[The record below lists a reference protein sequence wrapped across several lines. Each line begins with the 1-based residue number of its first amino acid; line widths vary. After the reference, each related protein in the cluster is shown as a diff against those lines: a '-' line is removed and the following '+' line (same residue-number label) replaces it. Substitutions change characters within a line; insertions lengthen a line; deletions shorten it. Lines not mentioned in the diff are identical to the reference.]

1 VKKTLSL
8 KNRFIFIYDKF
19 EFIKMKVKH
28 SKYKNT
34 GILFELLT
42 RQLTSDTITG
52 NQTKSLSFL
61 KKHFN
66 SKTELLKEYK
76 IYHTLATQKY
86 NRDNQATML
95 IEELIK
101 AHNKLNKSQLRR
113 EKYNLIKEIK
123 DTYNVND
130 FFKAKITDYKIMAS
144 IYNLLEN
151 KKATALSIVDSKVTL
166 LEHITKS
173 KQKTIKKDSV
183 LENYNKQ
190 DKDTRLLTYKVL
202 LEKFNDKYSGLK
214 DNQKTLLKE
223 YVNSVTNSP
232 SLKSYINQEIKEVK
246 KTITK
251 FSKKVEDKAVAVKLN
266 ETKGMIKPLCKKT
279 FVNDDNVINL
289 LNYYELIN
297 ELKTIHG

>member
-1 VKKTLSL
+1 
-8 KNRFIFIYDKF
+8 
-19 EFIKMKVKH
+19 MKVKH

-42 RQLTSDTITG
+42 RQLTADTIAD
-52 NQTKSLSFL
+52 NQSKALSFL

-86 NRDNQATML
+86 SRDSQATML
-95 IEELIK
+95 IETLVE
-101 AHNKLNKSQLRR
+101 AHNNLNKSQLRR
-113 EKYNLIKEIK
+113 EKYNLIKDIK
-123 DTYNVND
+123 ETYNVNN

-151 KKATALSIVDSKVTL
+151 KKASPISVVNSKVTL
-166 LEHITKS
+166 LEHIT
-173 KQKTIKKDSV
+173 QNIKNKNKKNNV

-190 DKDTRLLTYKVL
+190 DKNTRLLTYKVL
-202 LEKFNDKYSGLK
+202 LEKFNNKYKGLEE
-214 DNQKTLLKE
+214 NQQTLLKE

-246 KTITK
+246 KDLTK
-251 FSKKVEDKAVAVKLN
+251 YSKKVEDKAVAVKLN
-266 ETKGMIKPLCKKT
+266 ETKLMIKPLCKKSS
-279 FVNDDNVINL
+279 VNDDNVINL

>member
-1 VKKTLSL
+1 
-8 KNRFIFIYDKF
+8 
-19 EFIKMKVKH
+19 MKVKH

-42 RQLTSDTITG
+42 RQLTSDTIRGT
-52 NQTKSLSFL
+52 QTKSLSFL

-86 NRDNQATML
+86 NKDSQATML
-95 IEELIK
+95 IETLLDT
-101 AHNKLNKSQLRR
+101 HGKLNKSQLRR
-113 EKYNLIKEIK
+113 EKFNLIKEIK

-130 FFKAKITDYKIMAS
+130 FFKAKITDYKVMAS
-144 IYNLLEN
+144 VFNLLEN
-151 KKATALSIVDSKVTL
+151 RNATPLSIVDSKVTL
-166 LEHITKS
+166 LEHITRKPT
-173 KQKTIKKDSV
+173 TIKGDIV
-183 LENYNKQ
+183 LENFNKQ

-202 LEKFNDKYSGLK
+202 LEKFNDKYSDLQ

-246 KTITK
+246 KIITGY
-251 FSKKVEDKAVAVKLN
+251 SKKVKDKAVVVKLT

-279 FVNDDNVINL
+279 SVNDDNVINL
-289 LNYYELIN
+289 LNYYELVN

>member
-1 VKKTLSL
+1 
-8 KNRFIFIYDKF
+8 
-19 EFIKMKVKH
+19 MKVKH

-42 RQLTSDTITG
+42 RQLTSDTIAG
-52 NQTKSLSFL
+52 NQSKSLSFL

-86 NRDNQATML
+86 SKDSQATML
-95 IEELIK
+95 IETLVE
-101 AHNKLNKSQLRR
+101 AHGKLNKSQLRR

-151 KKATALSIVDSKVTL
+151 RNATPISIVNSKVTL
-166 LEHITKS
+166 LEHIT
-173 KQKTIKKDSV
+173 
-183 LENYNKQ
+183 EKQ
-190 DKDTRLLTYKVL
+190 DKPKKDVVLETYNNQDKNTRLLTYKVL
-202 LEKFNDKYSGLK
+202 LEKFNDKYSGLEE
-214 DNQKTLLKE
+214 NQKTLLKE
-223 YVNSVTNSP
+223 YVNSVSNSP
-232 SLKSYINQEIKEVK
+232 ALKSYINQEIQSVK
-246 KTITK
+246 KDLTK
-251 FSKKVEDKAVAVKLN
+251 FSKKVEDKAVAIKLT
-266 ETKGMIKPLCKKT
+266 ETKGMIKPLCKKSS
-279 FVNDDNVINL
+279 VHDDNVINL
-289 LNYYELIN
+289 LNYYELVN

>member
-1 VKKTLSL
+1 
-8 KNRFIFIYDKF
+8 
-19 EFIKMKVKH
+19 MKVKH

-42 RQLTSDTITG
+42 RQLTSDTIAGT
-52 NQTKSLSFL
+52 QPKALSFL

-66 SKTELLKEYK
+66 KKTELLKEYK

-86 NRDNQATML
+86 DKDSQATML
-95 IEELIK
+95 IDTLLE
-101 AHNKLNKSQLRR
+101 AHGKLNKSQLRR

-144 IYNLLEN
+144 IFNLIEN
-151 KKATALSIVDSKVTL
+151 KKATPLSIVSSKVTI
-166 LEHITKS
+166 LEHITG
-173 KQKTIKKDSV
+173 KQVNRVKKDVV
-183 LENYNKQ
+183 LENFEKQ
-190 DKDTRLLTYKVL
+190 DRDTRLLTYKVL
-202 LEKFNDKYSGLK
+202 LEKFNNKYSGLQ

-246 KTITK
+246 KTITGY
-251 FSKKVEDKAVAVKLN
+251 SKKVEDKAVAIKLT

-279 FVNDDNVINL
+279 SVNDDNVINL
-289 LNYYELIN
+289 LNYYELVN

>member
-1 VKKTLSL
+1 
-8 KNRFIFIYDKF
+8 
-19 EFIKMKVKH
+19 MKVKH

-52 NQTKSLSFL
+52 NQSKSLSFL

-76 IYHTLATQKY
+76 IYHTLATKKY
-86 NRDNQATML
+86 KKDSQATML
-95 IEELIK
+95 IEELVK
-101 AHNKLNKSQLRR
+101 AHDKLNKSQLRR

-123 DTYNVND
+123 ETYNVND
-130 FFKAKITDYKIMAS
+130 FFKAKITDYKVMAS

-151 KKATALSIVDSKVTL
+151 KKATPISVVNSKVTL
-166 LEHITKS
+166 VEHIIE
-173 KQKTIKKDSV
+173 KQIKIKKDIV
-183 LENYNKQ
+183 LEKYNKQ
-190 DKDTRLLTYKVL
+190 DKNTRLLTYKVL
-202 LEKFNDKYSGLK
+202 LEKFNNKYKSLEE
-214 DNQKTLLKE
+214 NQQTLLKE

-232 SLKSYINQEIKEVK
+232 SLKSYINQEIKGVK
-246 KTITK
+246 QSLARY
-251 FSKKVEDKAVAVKLN
+251 SKKVEDKAIAVKLN
-266 ETKGMIKPLCKKT
+266 ETKGMIKPLCKKSS
-279 FVNDDNVINL
+279 VNDDNVINL